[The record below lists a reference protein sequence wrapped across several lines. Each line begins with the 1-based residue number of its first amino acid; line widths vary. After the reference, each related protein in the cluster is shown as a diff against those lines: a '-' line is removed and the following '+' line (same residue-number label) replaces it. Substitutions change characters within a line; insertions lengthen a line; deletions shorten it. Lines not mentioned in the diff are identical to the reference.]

1 MAITIIPFL
10 IRKGK
15 KTSIIS
21 MVISIL
27 MAIVLFATSILGVVY
42 DKDIKN
48 VLNKADQTIDDVVEN
63 SKLQLRN
70 MVYIF

>member
-1 MAITIIPFL
+1 
-10 IRKGK
+10 
-15 KTSIIS
+15 
-21 MVISIL
+21 

-63 SKLQLRN
+63 SKLSTEEYG
-70 MVYIF
+70 VYILK